1 MLIKF
6 QLPCYVQGRQPP
18 DQDAQSLA
26 LNASRD
32 GASTDIYIYTYIYTY
47 LYAQVSLRHLA
58 RQGAGCIVKLFF
70 SQGAQMEIGGFA

>member
-32 GASTDIYIYTYIYTY
+32 GASTDIYIYIYIY
-47 LYAQVSLRHLA
+47 
-58 RQGAGCIVKLFF
+58 LFIRTSKSEAF
-70 SQGAQMEIGGFA
+70 S